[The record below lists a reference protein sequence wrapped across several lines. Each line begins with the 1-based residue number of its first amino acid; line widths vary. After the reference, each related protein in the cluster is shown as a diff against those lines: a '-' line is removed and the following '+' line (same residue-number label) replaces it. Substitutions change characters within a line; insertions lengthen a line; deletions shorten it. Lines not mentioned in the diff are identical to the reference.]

1 MSLLWENLLRPIIT
15 YCHLK
20 SHTGNGPIL
29 GLCTWEFIKEREPV
43 TIVQFQKSSAIA
55 LPLVYTEKATTGIFK
70 RQKQGRKK
78 KRSRCN
84 RKRNI
89 FMTSFQFSWQTCDN
103 LLVVF
108 CCYWVAGEEQCL
120 RGKHL
125 NYYICTVCHAMPGEL
140 ESWTLENS
148 PANIYLLQNIVLCEA
163 LNYEA
168 FKT

>member
-1 MSLLWENLLRPIIT
+1 MLWENLLRPIIT

-84 RKRNI
+84 RKRNV
-89 FMTSFQFSWQTCDN
+89 FMTSFFPDKLVTIYWLFFVVVIGWQGRSSVWEVNTWITTYA
-103 LLVVF
+103 LF
-108 CCYWVAGEEQCL
+108 
-120 RGKHL
+120 
-125 NYYICTVCHAMPGEL
+125 CHAEL
-140 ESWTLENS
+140 ESWILENS

-163 LNYEA
+163 LSYEA

>member
-29 GLCTWEFIKEREPV
+29 GLCTWEFIKERAPV

-84 RKRNI
+84 RKRNV
-89 FMTSFQFSWQTCDN
+89 FMTSFFPDKLVTIYCLFFVVVIIVVIIAVFLKKTNKQTNRSLCSSSHTTG
-103 LLVVF
+103 
-108 CCYWVAGEEQCL
+108 WATEQCESSAAVCWVST
-120 RGKHL
+120 RGH
-125 NYYICTVCHAMPGEL
+125 
-140 ESWTLENS
+140 
-148 PANIYLLQNIVLCEA
+148 
-163 LNYEA
+163 
-168 FKT
+168 